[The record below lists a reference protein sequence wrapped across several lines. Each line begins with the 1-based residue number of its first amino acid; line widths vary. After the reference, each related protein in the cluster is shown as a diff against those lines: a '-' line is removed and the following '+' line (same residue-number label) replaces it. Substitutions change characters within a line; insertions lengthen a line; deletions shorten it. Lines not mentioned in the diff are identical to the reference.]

1 MMKKL
6 TLIPSLFLFFLI
18 SNQIKA
24 QDAMAFQNNPADR
37 LEQNTGIQSPQI
49 TFLEKSYD
57 FKEARVGDVITKTFY
72 FKNTGTQ
79 PLIIY
84 DVQTSCGC
92 TAISWVQEVIQ
103 PNQSGKIQ
111 VTYDTDIKKDQIGFQ
126 KKVVMIISNAANAEE
141 KLTLEG
147 NISE

>member
-1 MMKKL
+1 MKKL